1 MSVIFLFKNMTRV
14 IFSDFSLYFFC
25 ADWKNFQELIER
37 QATIE
42 DFTDTIET
50 IVHRCIVE
58 MSEKKQIP
66 LRNVAKSFILLWH
79 VIESLISR
87 DMTIHSAASFGNYYY
102 YYSSIGK
109 LKKNLW

>member
-1 MSVIFLFKNMTRV
+1 MC
-14 IFSDFSLYFFC
+14 C